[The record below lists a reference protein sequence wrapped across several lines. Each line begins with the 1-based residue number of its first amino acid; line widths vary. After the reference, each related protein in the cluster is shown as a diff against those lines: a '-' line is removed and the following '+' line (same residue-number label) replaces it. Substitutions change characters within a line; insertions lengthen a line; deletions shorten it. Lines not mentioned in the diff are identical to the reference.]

1 MRKLA
6 IGPVLLPLV
15 LAACAQQGG
24 QTGPGQQPNQEP
36 TGPSQVSVIAK
47 EYGFDLR
54 TSPEAGRTTFVLEN
68 LGMEPHEFGL
78 VRITGDKSVEEL
90 IELRDRADRFIEDV
104 GSAFA
109 RPGKSDELK
118 VTLEP
123 GRYGYACFVTTHGQ
137 PHALA
142 GMFGEFEVA

>member
-6 IGPVLLPLV
+6 IGTALLALV
-15 LAACAQQGG
+15 LAACAREGG
-24 QTGPGQQPNQEP
+24 QTGAGQQPNQEP
-36 TGPSQVSVIAK
+36 AGPIQVSVIAK

-68 LGMEPHEFGL
+68 MGEEPHEFGL

-90 IELRDRADRFIEDV
+90 IQLQDRADRFIEDV

-109 RPGKSDELK
+109 RPGKSRRFTVEL
-118 VTLEP
+118 TA

-137 PHALA
+137 PHAML